1 MHDIRFIRENP
12 NAFDAALKRRKLSPI
27 ARKILK
33 TDRDRRALQAQIQE
47 IQSRRNQAS
56 KEIGALKAKGGDA
69 DALRVKSSTDESCAS
84 SVPPAITIHDHNPI
98 SEWPLGALDRFMSST
113 SRSRRPSRVMRSGPL
128 TPIKTSP
135 MSEGAHL
142 MSDGPLGA
150 FEQFMKIASRSRRP
164 SRVHSGPQTPIK
176 ASDGCG
182 TARATSGAQWST
194 PSGAFCRTRRN
205 SAPAVRLSE
214 YARLRAPLCASCDAE
229 EETLD
234 TVSSII

>member
-1 MHDIRFIRENP
+1 MDGGDEGGV
-12 NAFDAALKRRKLSPI
+12 
-27 ARKILK
+27 
-33 TDRDRRALQAQIQE
+33 LQ
-47 IQSRRNQAS
+47 SNVT
-56 KEIGALKAKGGDA
+56 GGDA
-69 DALRVKSSTDESCAS
+69 DALRVKSSTDDNCSS
-84 SVPPAITIHDHNPI
+84 SVPPAITINDHNPI

-113 SRSRRPSRVMRSGPL
+113 SRSRRPSRVRSGPL

-135 MSEGAHL
+135 MSEGAPF

-150 FEQFMKIASRSRRP
+150 LEQCMKIASRSRRP

-182 TARATSGAQWST
+182 TARAMSGAQWST
-194 PSGAFCRTRRN
+194 PSGVSCRTRRN

>member
-1 MHDIRFIRENP
+1 MDRSMRLTGIITRKDVLPELVEQKLVQAPTRHQLARRFSRQGQP
-12 NAFDAALKRRKLSPI
+12 LFCRRRSSYEDEEGESECGGRVGSE
-27 ARKILK
+27 AGGGA
-33 TDRDRRALQAQIQE
+33 DGGGEDGGDVDGGDEGGVQ
-47 IQSRRNQAS
+47 QSNVT
-56 KEIGALKAKGGDA
+56 GGDA
-69 DALRVKSSTDESCAS
+69 DALRVKSSADDSCSS

-113 SRSRRPSRVMRSGPL
+113 SRSRRPSRVMRSGP
-128 TPIKTSP
+128 
-135 MSEGAHL
+135 
-142 MSDGPLGA
+142 
-150 FEQFMKIASRSRRP
+150 
-164 SRVHSGPQTPIK
+164 QTPIK
-176 ASDGCG
+176 ASDGGG